1 MAVTR
6 YNRVNHSFVIN
17 GKEILFCCD
26 TTHTATGFC
35 HHVFAYG
42 AGTTGEHSRVKYYN
56 RTWERYDYETTMRAA
71 AAKYPKAIRE
81 ALFLE
86 IDNIGR
92 REEEKAAAF
101 LKAFEANYEALS
113 REQKTF
119 LQDHT
124 PHIETT
130 SQARAVGAV
139 TGLLAAIND

>member
-1 MAVTR
+1 MAVKR
-6 YNRVNHSFVIN
+6 FNRVNHSLLID

-42 AGTTGEHSRVKYYN
+42 AGMTGEHSRVKYYN
-56 RTWERYDYETTMRAA
+56 RTWERYDYETVMRAA

-81 ALFLE
+81 ALYLE

-101 LKAFEANYEALS
+101 LKAFEANYKALS

-119 LQDHT
+119 LAEHT
-124 PHIETT
+124 PTIETT

-139 TGLLAAIND
+139 VGLMAAVNA

>member
-1 MAVTR
+1 M
-6 YNRVNHSFVIN
+6 ID

-42 AGTTGEHSRVKYYN
+42 AGMTGEHSRVKYYN
-56 RTWERYDYETTMRAA
+56 RTWERYDYETVMRAA

-81 ALFLE
+81 ALYLE

-101 LKAFEANYEALS
+101 LKAFEANYNALS

-119 LQDHT
+119 LAERT
-124 PHIETT
+124 PTIETT
-130 SQARAVGAV
+130 NQARAVGAV
-139 TGLLAAIND
+139 VGLMTAANA

>member
-1 MAVTR
+1 MAVKR
-6 YNRVNHSFVIN
+6 FNRVNHSFLID

-26 TTHTATGFC
+26 TTRTETGFC

-42 AGTTGEHSRVKYYN
+42 AGMTGEHSRVKYYN
-56 RTWERYDYETTMRAA
+56 RTWERYDYETVMRAA

-81 ALFLE
+81 ALYLE

-101 LKAFEANYEALS
+101 LKAFEANYNVLS

-119 LQDHT
+119 LAERT
-124 PHIETT
+124 PTIETT

-139 TGLLAAIND
+139 VGLMAVVNA

>member
-1 MAVTR
+1 MAVKR
-6 YNRVNHSFVIN
+6 YNRVNHSFMID

-42 AGTTGEHSRVKYYN
+42 AGMTGEHSRVKYYN
-56 RTWERYDYETTMRAA
+56 YIRERYEYETVMRAA

-81 ALFLE
+81 ALCLE

-92 REEEKAAAF
+92 CEEEKAAAF
-101 LKAFEANYEALS
+101 LKAFEANYNALS
-113 REQKTF
+113 REQKAF
-119 LQDHT
+119 LSEHT

-130 SQARAVGAV
+130 SQARTVAAV
-139 TGLLAAIND
+139 TGLLAAINA

>member
-1 MAVTR
+1 MAVKR
-6 YNRVNHSFVIN
+6 FNRVNHSFVVN
-17 GKEILFCCD
+17 GEEVLFVCD

-42 AGTTGEHSRVKYYN
+42 AGMTGEHSRVIYYN
-56 RTWERYDYETTMRAA
+56 RAWERYDYETVMRAA
-71 AAKYPKAIRE
+71 AKKFPKAIRG
-81 ALFLE
+81 ALYLE

-101 LKAFEANYEALS
+101 RKVLEANYNALS

-119 LQDHT
+119 LAEHT
-124 PHIETT
+124 PAIETT

-139 TGLLAAIND
+139 VGLMAAINA

>member
-1 MAVTR
+1 MAVKR
-6 YNRVNHSFVIN
+6 FNRVNHSFMIGGN
-17 GKEILFCCD
+17 EILFCCD

-42 AGTTGEHSRVKYYN
+42 AGMTGEHSRIKYYN
-56 RTWERYDYETTMRAA
+56 RTWERYDYETVMRAA

-101 LKAFEANYEALS
+101 LKAFEANYNALS
-113 REQKTF
+113 RDQKTF
-119 LQDHT
+119 LAEHT
-124 PHIETT
+124 PAVET
-130 SQARAVGAV
+130 SNQARTVAAV
-139 TGLLAAIND
+139 TGLLAAINA

>member
-1 MAVTR
+1 MAVKR
-6 YNRVNHSFVIN
+6 YNRVNHSFMID

-42 AGTTGEHSRVKYYN
+42 AGMTGEHSRVKYYN
-56 RTWERYDYETTMRAA
+56 RTWERYDYEKVMRAA

-81 ALFLE
+81 ALCLE
-86 IDNIGR
+86 IDNIGC

-101 LKAFEANYEALS
+101 LKAFEANYNALS

-119 LQDHT
+119 LAEHT
-124 PHIETT
+124 PTIDTT
-130 SQARAVGAV
+130 DQARTVAAV
-139 TGLLAAIND
+139 TGLLAAINV

>member
-1 MAVTR
+1 MSVKR
-6 YNRVNHSFVIN
+6 YNRVNHSFMID
-17 GKEILFCCD
+17 GKEIIFCCD

-42 AGTTGEHSRVKYYN
+42 AGMTGEHSRVKYYN
-56 RTWERYDYETTMRAA
+56 RTWERYDYETVMRAA

-81 ALFLE
+81 ALYLE

-101 LKAFEANYEALS
+101 LEAFEANYNALS

-119 LQDHT
+119 LQKHT

-139 TGLLAAIND
+139 TGLLAAVNA